1 MKVVP
6 QSFKILTSLSIDG
19 MTELERIECVAR
31 TCYKSEPKIQRIL
44 GESDIHY
51 EYRRGEITKAFIAGL
66 IRRGHEA
73 MLEHG
78 SISVLITTDRGVSHE
93 LVRHRIASYA
103 QESTRYCNYSKDK
116 FGSEIT
122 VIEPPFKEK
131 EGHLHNIWWH
141 QCSMAEQAYLELLE
155 NGWTP
160 QMARSVLP
168 TCTKTDI
175 VITANYR
182 EWRNILKLR
191 CAPDAHPQMREIML
205 QILDKFHRCIPVLF
219 DDIYEEFINSQCC
232 GNSVD
237 ALANLATGII
247 GE

>member
-1 MKVVP
+1 MKVVK
-6 QSFKILTSLSIDG
+6 QTFDILTPISSDG
-19 MTELERIECVAR
+19 MTELEHIENVAR
-31 TCYKSEPKIQRIL
+31 VCYKSEPQCQRIL
-44 GESDIHY
+44 GESDIYY
-51 EYRRGEITKAFIAGL
+51 EHRKKQVTKKFVEGL

-73 MLEHG
+73 MLEH
-78 SISVLITTDRGVSHE
+78 SRIAVLITTDRGVSHE
-93 LVRHRIASYA
+93 LVRHRLASYA

-141 QCSMAEQAYLELLE
+141 QCSMAEQAYMDLLE

-182 EWRNILKLR
+182 EWRNIFKLR

-205 QILDKFHRCIPVLF
+205 QILSSFHSKIPVIF
-219 DDIYEEFINSQCC
+219 DDIYSEYVVKNTSSF
-232 GNSVD
+232 
-237 ALANLATGII
+237 I